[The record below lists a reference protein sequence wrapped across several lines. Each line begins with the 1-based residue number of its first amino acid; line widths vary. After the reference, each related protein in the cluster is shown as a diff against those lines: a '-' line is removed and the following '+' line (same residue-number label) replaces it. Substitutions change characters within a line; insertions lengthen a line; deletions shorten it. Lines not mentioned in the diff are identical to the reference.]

1 MRMVA
6 TSLVLAVGLTVALIP
21 AAGAAEGQTEIVED
35 IETVVAVADPAS
47 PDFPTGSLMR
57 ADCEYLVRVEA
68 EDGSSQEWMS
78 CTLSDRPMDEP
89 TMQGSVPT
97 SVVVDAGGECI
108 WGSDY
113 WTATDGSVV
122 YASEFEVVTLP
133 SGRVHS
139 WAAFP
144 AEPLECATEEAP
156 SEVAPEE

>member
-1 MRMVA
+1 MHRV
-6 TSLVLAVGLTVALIP
+6 TRSTVLAAVLAMALMP
-21 AAGAAEGQTEIVED
+21 ATASAQGQTEILED

-47 PDFPTGSLMR
+47 PDFPVASLMR
-57 ADCEYLVRVEA
+57 ADCDYLVRVEA
-68 EDGSSQEWMS
+68 EDGSSHEWMS
-78 CTLSDRPMDEP
+78 CTLSDEP
-89 TMQGSVPT
+89 LDIPENQGTVPEAA
-97 SVVVDAGGECI
+97 VIDAGGECI

-122 YASEFEVVTLP
+122 YASEFEVVALP

-156 SEVAPEE
+156 PA